1 MAGRA
6 RNLRHRSGVLVG
18 VGGVAFAVAFGL
30 LLWFTRT
37 ERAALLRVPVSADTL
52 DLARRAASMRNLL
65 FRAESIL
72 TELSPPR
79 RITPRVALSPSTV
92 DSTSTDSIVRGDSG
106 VVVAEA
112 QAELPVAVTEP
123 IAAQLPDSLRAALA
137 ALTAR
142 LQRAQNAPLAASWR
156 ALAADPLLQQ
166 DPRIRVLADSLADA
180 ERARNEYDA
189 IGGVD
194 PIYLELSSRVTA
206 VGRSIE
212 RVAVARRASLLRQT
226 TGTVVAQAV
235 GPSAAEIA
243 RRYTADSTRYAV
255 ARERRDSA
263 AAVSDTLA
271 RALSQQRADAQAR
284 DAARAR
290 AQRRVDALAPPL
302 AMLTASAAAAAGLA
316 LLVTLLVEVRSPRLA
331 TDREV
336 ATQARVPVLLSI
348 RVSDATTPDALT
360 SAFSQLVFDLEQ
372 SLASSRTLVVVS
384 DDPMLA
390 TRTAARIAERIGS
403 DGRSV
408 RVVSARH
415 GTARMTTRSRRRA
428 TPTATQ
434 SVLVQPERNQGVAWT
449 GEYFLD
455 AVTEQMITVRAGTLD
470 DVRASLATTEGGV
483 RVLMVVRIG
492 GTQTSWLSLA
502 RTEIHQGRGA
512 EALGVVIW
520 AADIEDTDPIAF
532 ALDTALQRAL
542 DAAPPTSAVR

>member
-1 MAGRA
+1 M
-6 RNLRHRSGVLVG
+6 
-18 VGGVAFAVAFGL
+18 
-30 LLWFTRT
+30 
-37 ERAALLRVPVSADTL
+37 
-52 DLARRAASMRNLL
+52 RRW
-65 FRAESIL
+65 
-72 TELSPPR
+72 PR
-79 RITPRVALSPSTV
+79 RGAHWQPT
-92 DSTSTDSIVRGDSG
+92 
-106 VVVAEA
+106 
-112 QAELPVAVTEP
+112 
-123 IAAQLPDSLRAALA
+123 
-137 ALTAR
+137 
-142 LQRAQNAPLAASWR
+142 
-156 ALAADPLLQQ
+156 PLLQQ
-166 DPRIRVLADSLADA
+166 EA

-206 VGRSIE
+206 VGRAIE
-212 RVAVARRASLLRQT
+212 RVAVARRAALLRQT
-226 TGTVVAQAV
+226 PGTLVAQV
-235 GPSAAEIA
+235 TGPSAAELA
-243 RRYTADSTRYAV
+243 RRYSADSTRYAS
-255 ARERRDSA
+255 ALARRDSA
-263 AAVSDTLA
+263 ASVADSLS
-271 RALSQQRADAQAR
+271 RALATQRADAQAR

-302 AMLTASAAAAAGLA
+302 AMLSASAVAATGLA
-316 LLVTLLVEVRSPRLA
+316 LLVTLLVELRSPRLA

-348 RVSDATTPDALT
+348 RSSDAATPDALT

-455 AVTEQMITVRAGTLD
+455 PVTEQMITVRAGTLD
-470 DVRASLATTEGGV
+470 DVRSSFATADGGV
-483 RVLMVVRIG
+483 HVLLVVRIG
-492 GTQTSWLSLA
+492 STQTSWLSLA

-542 DAAPPTSAVR
+542 DAAPTATVR